1 MNENYFDSIENVE
14 DFLIAEK
21 NGFSIA
27 FKTNRPEMP
36 GATIVHEAARKCNL
50 ELLEF
55 FVNERN
61 INLNQLDD
69 DLCTPMGYILNDEL
83 VPEEITT
90 VNLGCESLP
99 KIIKTIEFFIKNNG
113 ICIYCEKQY
122 SSNWVNYYLNELKE
136 L

>member
-27 FKTNRPEMP
+27 FKTKRPEMP